1 MARIA
6 PTSSSEVD
14 EKQDKVRP
22 LGAVPATSRM
32 SFSTGKALRKQS
44 LQPGA
49 VSGTAVSV
57 TADQPSVRRSS
68 LGLSTSMIY
77 PQSPAERHESVK
89 VTRAM
94 EERYGFNF
102 LTNEFSTNASLEKEY
117 QAYCTEINLNPAC
130 NSSILIWLLWI
141 VTSLI
146 ELPKLIGGDV
156 TERSISLTSLL
167 FSLPVLVA
175 TPFLVII
182 CRNKKYQ
189 HRMQMIFCVLVHC
202 CAFSL
207 LGSGLVCA
215 RQFTS
220 HIAARDI
227 GGIEALA
234 TNVSAVAST
243 FCGYAAAV
251 YPATYRGNLSDPQV
265 IVSTPNALVVY
276 DNVALNRSQSFALNN
291 YTSFWS
297 YPDRTGSLQATLDSY
312 VTDVILPIAQ
322 LNANLVRPLI
332 ILLIA
337 PLFKLDTYYF
347 IATALTTNLCYF
359 IFLSLTF
366 PVTSDQYLIRNKFY
380 LVFVLAGLSA
390 IMALRVRQ
398 TDRFMRLNFLH
409 IRSVEEKVRIAQ
421 EQKEQ
426 IQNENRSLKRML
438 EAQSGHGNDA
448 LDLDSPMAKVI
459 TDLTKI
465 QQSPNLDTGL
475 QQHLNEIVTLLT
487 KQGHNLFAPDIH
499 EQLKMKREVDLDADT
514 KGWATTVLASKAYQ
528 RNNNRRSSTQS
539 DEESI
544 QPVMTLRP
552 EVRLPD
558 EGILSKVNDM
568 MNAGGWNVDIHAISE
583 LSNGK
588 PISYVTYVIF
598 ERHNM
603 FSFCSVEKHTM
614 INFFWFIDA
623 GYLPNPYHN
632 NCHAADVVNYVEFMI
647 STVDNGF
654 FLTLLNIQEVFA
666 AIVAAAIH
674 DFRHPGK
681 SNNFLVK
688 SQHSLAVKYSDSS
701 VLERMH
707 LAESFFL
714 ASERDFNIF
723 SGMKPKQYTE
733 VRKAIIEMVLTTD
746 LSVHLQLVGSLKAA
760 LLSQNRNDVM
770 DSPMMLMK
778 IIIKCADVGH
788 SSKSTPL
795 HARWSEL
802 IIEEFFLQGDEEK
815 ELGMEISPFMNR
827 ALENSAKNQL
837 GFFEFIILPF
847 FDVVAEIVFTPG
859 FKPILD
865 QVHINY
871 NLWKKAEAMQL
882 KSIKDI
888 LDQVF
893 NVDEHATSSMSRI
906 SFLPK
911 QSAPSSPTSNAI
923 S

>member
-1 MARIA
+1 
-6 PTSSSEVD
+6 
-14 EKQDKVRP
+14 
-22 LGAVPATSRM
+22 M
-32 SFSTGKALRKQS
+32 SFSTGKSLRKAS
-44 LQPGA
+44 LQPG
-49 VSGTAVSV
+49 TAPVISV
-57 TADQPSVRRSS
+57 DAPAVRRSS

-130 NSSILIWLLWI
+130 NSSILLWLLWI

-146 ELPKLIGGDV
+146 ELPKLIGGDA

-175 TPFLVII
+175 TPFLVMIV
-182 CRNKKYQ
+182 RNKKYQ
-189 HRMQMIFCVLVHC
+189 DRMQLIFCILVHF

-215 RQFTS
+215 SQFTL
-220 HIAARDI
+220 HIAQRDI
-227 GGIEALA
+227 GGIESMAA
-234 TNVSAVAST
+234 NMSAVAAS
-243 FCGYAAAV
+243 FCGYVASA
-251 YPATYRGNLSDPQV
+251 YPASFVGNLTGQV
-265 IVSTPNALVVY
+265 MVSTPNALVVY
-276 DNVALNRSQSFALNN
+276 NSVALNSSQSFGLNN
-291 YTSFWS
+291 YSSFWS
-297 YPDRTGSLQATLDSY
+297 YPDRTGTLQMTLDYY
-312 VTDVILPIAQ
+312 VTDVVLPIAQ

-359 IFLSLTF
+359 IFLSLVF

-380 LVFVLAGLSA
+380 LVFVLAGLSS
-390 IMALRVRQ
+390 IMAIRVRQ

-438 EAQSGHGNDA
+438 EAQTGHGSDA

-465 QQSPNLDTGL
+465 QQSPNLDAGL

-514 KGWATTVLASKAYQ
+514 KGWATTVLASKSYQ

-539 DEESI
+539 DEESV

-558 EGILSKVNDM
+558 EAILSKVNDM
-568 MNAGGWNVDIHAISE
+568 MKAGGWNVDIHAVSE
-583 LSNGK
+583 LSHGK

-688 SQHSLAVKYSDSS
+688 SQHSLAVRYSDSS

-788 SSKSTPL
+788 SSKSTQL

-827 ALENSAKNQL
+827 SLENSAKNQL

-871 NLWKKAEAMQL
+871 NLWKKAETMQL

-893 NVDEHATSSMSRI
+893 YVDEHATNSMSRI

-911 QSAPSSPTSNAI
+911 QPPTPGSPTSNAI

>member
-1 MARIA
+1 MPKVA
-6 PTSSSEVD
+6 PNESSDSS
-14 EKQDKVRP
+14 EKQDKIQP
-22 LGAVPATSRM
+22 LGGMSPASRM
-32 SFSTGKALRKQS
+32 SFSAGKMLRKASIQDSTGLTLS
-44 LQPGA
+44 LSAEPA
-49 VSGTAVSV
+49 A
-57 TADQPSVRRSS
+57 VRRSS

-94 EERYGFNF
+94 EEKYGFNF
-102 LTNEFSTNASLEKEY
+102 LTNEFSINPNLEKEY

-141 VTSLI
+141 ITTLI
-146 ELPKLIGGDV
+146 EVPKLISGNAD
-156 TERSISLTSLL
+156 ERLTALISLL
-167 FSLPVLVA
+167 FALPVLVA
-175 TPFLVII
+175 TPFLVMI

-189 HRMQMIFCVLVHC
+189 HRMQVIFCILVHC

-207 LGSGLVCA
+207 LGSGLICA
-215 RQFTS
+215 SQNTLQ
-220 HIAARDI
+220 IVQRDI
-227 GGIEALA
+227 GGIESLA
-234 TNVSAVAST
+234 TNMSAISST
-243 FCGYAAAV
+243 FCGYVVAQ
-251 YPATYRGNLSDPQV
+251 YPNTYTANITGQV
-265 IVSTPNALVVY
+265 NVNSQNGLLVF
-276 DNVALNRSQSFALNN
+276 DNVVLNTSQIFTLNN
-291 YTSFWS
+291 NTSFWS
-297 YPDRTGSLQATLDSY
+297 YPDRIGSLQNTLWYY
-312 VTDVILPIAQ
+312 VAGVILPIAQ
-322 LNANLVRPLI
+322 LNANLVRPII

-347 IATALTTNLCYF
+347 IATAITTNLCYF

-409 IRSVEEKVRIAQ
+409 IRSAEEKVRIAQ

-438 EAQSGHGNDA
+438 EAQTAHGKDA

-465 QQSPNLDTGL
+465 QQSPNLDAGL

-514 KGWATTVLASKAYQ
+514 KGWATTVLASKSYQ

-544 QPVMTLRP
+544 QPVMMLRP

-558 EGILSKVNDM
+558 EATLSKVNDM
-568 MNAGGWNVDIHAISE
+568 MKNDGWNIDIHAVAE

-614 INFFWFIDA
+614 VNFFWFIDA

-688 SQHSLAVKYSDSS
+688 SQHTLAVKYSDSS

-788 SSKSTPL
+788 SSKCTQL

-815 ELGMEISPFMNR
+815 ALGMEISPFMNR
-827 ALENSAKNQL
+827 AFENSAKNQL

-893 NVDEHATSSMSRI
+893 NVDEHATSSMNRI

-911 QSAPSSPTSNAI
+911 QSSPSSPTAS
-923 S
+923 SVS